1 MDCTYCQKSFST
13 KGSLA
18 IHQKTAKFCL
28 KLQGKN
34 EESSFI
40 CSNCNKAFTQ
50 KISLSD
56 HLDVCKERYKKLLDQ
71 KEDEYSLI
79 IKKLELEITKI
90 KRLEKEKVKEKEAL
104 FAKDIDSLK
113 EKLREKEALFA
124 KDIDSL
130 TEKLKEK
137 NDYIVKLETKLEK
150 FENVVTNMASAT
162 TQALE
167 VKTAKA
173 STTNNTTLNTNITV
187 NNVLNLSQEHVK
199 KVLEERLDYN
209 VVYAGQAGLAMFVFN
224 NILKDATGKLIYR
237 CVDASRQ
244 MFEFVDENGE
254 TVRDMKAE
262 KLTQSL
268 LKGDVIKLGLEA
280 AAVGWNTE
288 NEKLN
293 TERVGVFGPKVNEY
307 ADLNRNNTVF
317 RAKVSSLT
325 A

>member
-1 MDCTYCQKSFST
+1 MECEFCKKTFST
-13 KGSLA
+13 KYLLTQ
-18 IHQKTAKFCL
+18 HQKKTKYCLDIQGEQSIFECNFCHKHLSTKDRLIVHTNSCKEKTRHEYTEKELLIKKECDERL
-28 KLQGKN
+28 KLSESIIQEKN
-34 EESSFI
+34 EY
-40 CSNCNKAFTQ
+40 
-50 KISLSD
+50 IS
-56 HLDVCKERYKKLLDQ
+56 
-71 KEDEYSLI
+71 
-79 IKKLELEITKI
+79 KLEAKI
-90 KRLEKEKVKEKEAL
+90 EKMEA
-104 FAKDIDSLK
+104 
-113 EKLREKEALFA
+113 
-124 KDIDSL
+124 
-130 TEKLKEK
+130 
-137 NDYIVKLETKLEK
+137 KLEAKLEK
-150 FENVVTNMASAT
+150 FENAVVTNMAAT
-162 TQALE
+162 THVLE
-167 VKTAKA
+167 AKA
-173 STTNNTTLNTNITV
+173 VKAAQAATTTTNNTLNTNITV
-187 NNVLNLSQEHVK
+187 NNFLNLSQEHVK
-199 KVLEERLDYN
+199 KLLAERLNYN
-209 VVYAGQAGLAMFVFN
+209 VVYAGQAGLATFVFD

-325 A
+325 T

>member
-1 MDCTYCQKSFST
+1 MDCEFCKKTFSSKSNLTAHQKS
-13 KGSLA
+13 
-18 IHQKTAKFCL
+18 AKFCL
-28 KLQGKN
+28 NLQGANNDDTDK
-34 EESSFI
+34 
-40 CSNCNKAFTQ
+40 KFTCDYCQ
-50 KISLSD
+50 KTLTQQKS
-56 HLDVCKERYKKLLDQ
+56 LDVHIVSCKEKK
-71 KEDEYSLI
+71 KT
-79 IKKLELEITKI
+79 LERTKDIEQALTI
-90 KRLEKEKVKEKEAL
+90 KRLEMEIIKLKRSE
-104 FAKDIDSLK
+104 K
-113 EKLREKEALFA
+113 EKLREKNE
-124 KDIDSL
+124 
-130 TEKLKEK
+130 
-137 NDYIVKLETKLEK
+137 YIAKLEAKLEK
-150 FENVVTNMASAT
+150 FEDAVVTNMAAT
-162 TQALE
+162 THVLE
-167 VKTAKA
+167 SKAAKASSAA

-199 KVLEERLDYN
+199 KVLSERLDYN
-209 VVYAGQAGLAMFVFN
+209 VVYGGQAGLATFVFN
-224 NILKDATGKLIYR
+224 NILKDAAGKLIYR

-317 RAKVSSLT
+317 RSKVSSLT
-325 A
+325 T